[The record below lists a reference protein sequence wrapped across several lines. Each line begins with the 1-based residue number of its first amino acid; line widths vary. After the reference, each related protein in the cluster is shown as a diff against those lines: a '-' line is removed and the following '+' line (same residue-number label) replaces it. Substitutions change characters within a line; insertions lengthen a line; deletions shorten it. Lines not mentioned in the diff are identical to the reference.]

1 MSVLTGAGSENYNQE
16 KTPGGPLGSCDRE
29 TGPHKG
35 AAAAVEGGGRHALSV
50 SMPRHL
56 A

>member
-1 MSVLTGAGSENYNQE
+1 MSVLTGTRSENYNQE
-16 KTPGGPLGSCDRE
+16 KTPGEPLGSCDRE

-35 AAAAVEGGGRHALSV
+35 AAEAVEGEGRHALSV
-50 SMPRHL
+50 SMPHHL